1 MKSFLININDARI
14 LGYVHECVCVCV
26 CVCVCECVYI
36 YVCVCVCVCVCVY
49 VCVHVYMY
57 VCGKGSE
64 ANTFAFF
71 VQKVSFFI
79 NF

>member
-26 CVCVCECVYI
+26 CVG
-36 YVCVCVCVCVCVY
+36 VCVCVCVCVY
-49 VCVHVYMY
+49 ECVHVYMY

>member
-1 MKSFLININDARI
+1 MPGS
-14 LGYVHECVCVCV
+14 LGMCMSVCVCV
-26 CVCVCECVYI
+26 CM
-36 YVCVCVCVCVCVY
+36 CVCVY

-57 VCGKGSE
+57 VCAKGSE
-64 ANTFAFF
+64 GNTFAIF